1 MMKPLQD
8 PIFFDTEST
17 GLYPYRDKLL
27 TIQVR
32 WQGKNTI
39 WTEWELGERGIID
52 EFFKFTDNDIVRKKT
67 KFVGFNNLEHD
78 LSFLLERL
86 HHQDYGKNNFELR
99 WERFARHLSYIDMRQ
114 LLGQSIGQF
123 SKWKNWFTGDKFDY
137 GGDMIPKLY
146 EKGEYTKILEY
157 VNDELEHFELLFDA
171 IKKEP
176 FYLELQKLRDSCL
189 SKTSNS

>member
-1 MMKPLQD
+1 MKDFQE

-17 GLYPYRDKLL
+17 ELYPYRDKLL

-39 WTEWELGERGIID
+39 WSEWELGEKGIID

-86 HHQDYGKNNFELR
+86 HYQDYGKYNFELR

-157 VNDELEHFELLFDA
+157 VNDELEHFELLFDS

-176 FYLELQKLRDSCL
+176 FYHELETLRENCL
-189 SKTSNS
+189 SKKPN